1 MVHLVVHLVAQI
13 EALGPMYLHEM
24 WTYERFMSILNG
36 YVSNRAHLEGS
47 MIEAYTTEETTEF
60 EGPFC
65 NKCLKDQIVIG
76 LSPSRHKGRLYEKGQ
91 MGWKS
96 FIPKDYNTVLEA
108 HHNILHQLSIMEPLI
123 EQHMNE
129 LREQKQ

>member
-36 YVSNRAHLEGS
+36 YVSNHAHPEGS
-47 MIEAYTTEETTEF
+47 MIEAYTTEEAIES

-65 NKCLKDQIVIG
+65 NKCLKDQIAIG
-76 LSPSRHKGRLYEKGQ
+76 LPPSRHEGRLYGKGELD
-91 MGWKS
+91 GSHSSRW
-96 FIPKDYNTVLEA
+96 ITT
-108 HHNILHQLSIMEPLI
+108 LS
-123 EQHMNE
+123 
-129 LREQKQ
+129 